1 MAEKVLDLIRET
13 SFTSMFVKNCQTHFR
28 FSWLEDHVSPL
39 MKSVL
44 MTISEILKSRQ
55 NKNDEK
61 ISFEIKDLK
70 GNFIF
75 GSILTY
81 MKPAEGED
89 AKGNWNLEFT
99 FDKSD
104 VEGINSIGDNLNTE
118 YITSLERNFCDMTHR
133 RFKNPEYL
141 HKTVQM
147 LFTTLHDY
155 MVSNAKEAE
164 EFAIEIP
171 DYIEAIS
178 TVENGEIIISVVP
191 GSIIKQAIKDD
202 TIV

>member
-1 MAEKVLDLIRET
+1 MADRVLDLIRET

-61 ISFEIKDLK
+61 IAFEIKDLK

-81 MKPAEGED
+81 TKPAEDED
-89 AKGNWNLEFT
+89 KGNWNLEFT
-99 FDKSD
+99 FNKSD
-104 VEGINSIGDNLNTE
+104 IEGVNSIGDNLNTE
-118 YITSLERNFCDMTHR
+118 YITSLERNFCEMTHR
-133 RFKNPEYL
+133 RFKNPEFL
-141 HKTVQM
+141 HKCVQM
-147 LFTTLHDY
+147 IFTTLSDY
-155 MVSNAKEAE
+155 MASNAKEGE
-164 EFAIEIP
+164 EFAVELP
-171 DYIEAIS
+171 DYLECIS
-178 TVENGEIIISVVP
+178 TVENGEIIISVIP

>member
-1 MAEKVLDLIRET
+1 
-13 SFTSMFVKNCQTHFR
+13 MFVKNCQTHFR

-61 ISFEIKDLK
+61 IAFEIKDLK

-81 MKPAEGED
+81 TKPAEDED
-89 AKGNWNLEFT
+89 KGNWNLEFT
-99 FDKSD
+99 FNKSD
-104 VEGINSIGDNLNTE
+104 IESVNSIGDNLNTE
-118 YITSLERNFCDMTHR
+118 YITSLERNFCEMTHR
-133 RFKNPEYL
+133 RFKNPEFL
-141 HKTVQM
+141 HKCVQM
-147 LFTTLHDY
+147 IFTTLSDY
-155 MVSNAKEAE
+155 MASNAKEGE
-164 EFAIEIP
+164 EFAVELP
-171 DYIEAIS
+171 DYLECIS
-178 TVENGEIIISVVP
+178 TVENGEIIISVIP

>member
-1 MAEKVLDLIRET
+1 MADRVLDLIRET

-28 FSWLEDHVSPL
+28 FSWLEHHVSPL

-44 MTISEILKSRQ
+44 MTVSEILKSRQ

-61 ISFEIKDLK
+61 IAFEIKDLK

-81 MKPAEGED
+81 TKPAEDED
-89 AKGNWNLEFT
+89 KGNWNLEFT
-99 FDKSD
+99 FNKSD
-104 VEGINSIGDNLNTE
+104 IEGINSIGDNLNTE
-118 YITSLERNFCDMTHR
+118 YITSLERNFCEMTHR
-133 RFKNPEYL
+133 RFKNPEFL
-141 HKTVQM
+141 HKCVQM
-147 LFTTLHDY
+147 IFTTLSEY
-155 MVSNAKEAE
+155 MASNAKEGE
-164 EFAIEIP
+164 EFAVELP
-171 DYIEAIS
+171 DYLECIS
-178 TVENGEIIISVVP
+178 TVENGEIIISVIP

>member
-13 SFTSMFVKNCQTHFR
+13 SFTSMFVKNCETNFR

-39 MKSVL
+39 MKSTL
-44 MTISEILKSRQ
+44 MTVSEILKSRQ

-61 ISFEIKDLK
+61 ICFEIKDLK

-81 MKPAEGED
+81 TKPAEGED
-89 AKGNWNLEFT
+89 KGNWNLEFT
-99 FDKSD
+99 FNKSD
-104 VEGINSIGDNLNTE
+104 LEGINSIGDNLNTE
-118 YITSLERNFCDMTHR
+118 YITSLEKNFCDLTHR
-133 RFKNPEYL
+133 RFKNPEFL
-141 HKTVQM
+141 HKVIQM
-147 LFTTLHDY
+147 LFVTLSDY
-155 MVSNAKEAE
+155 MASNAKEGE
-164 EFAIEIP
+164 EFAVELP
-171 DYIEAIS
+171 DYLEAIS